1 MQSTFKTD
9 SKIADDIVHF
19 VYETIFLGEE
29 GLGYTADEA
38 KLVDFSEEPEKQFA
52 GADIIMFPN
61 STKECNVEVK
71 AAINSA
77 GERVDEQ
84 GRSNSLMTFAQEIS
98 YLNEA
103 GSVCDGWLIDE
114 TKQSDV
120 YVFCWFPEVKNQSKQ
135 GYTRLKT
142 IADIKKMDVAMVK
155 VVDIQNELIQEL
167 KKQENIDDFNDVRRY
182 LVDKSSDMRKHNR
195 KTDKFGSYTMLLS
208 SQMEEQPINLL
219 IPKTTL
225 IKKAFHSYAI
235 HRKDTS
241 LSESIEWVTIPFK

>member
-1 MQSTFKTD
+1 M
-9 SKIADDIVHF
+9 V
-19 VYETIFLGEE
+19 G
-29 GLGYTADEA
+29 
-38 KLVDFSEEPEKQFA
+38 
-52 GADIIMFPN
+52 
-61 STKECNVEVK
+61 
-71 AAINSA
+71 
-77 GERVDEQ
+77 
-84 GRSNSLMTFAQEIS
+84 SLMKQ
-98 YLNEA
+98 
-103 GSVCDGWLIDE
+103 
-114 TKQSDV
+114 QSDV

-241 LSESIEWVTIPFK
+241 LSGSIEWVTIPFK